1 MNNVATQTSW
11 PAIDY
16 ATIRP
21 TADHLHRLTQIAG
34 KYTLNQPYESNW
46 ANILMSVT
54 PRGYRSPVLRQGD
67 VDFEI
72 EYNLVDDQVTVMT
85 NAGSA
90 TLSVAEGSVSDFYA
104 EFEQAVAPLGIGPI
118 GSFSQPEIAGA
129 PPIHADTEVRPYNS
143 DAATLIAFALGRA
156 ADAFGR
162 YQSSY
167 RGARPR
173 TGLWWGGF
181 DISASR
187 FHGQRVPASAS
198 HPVFMQNGMLE
209 EVVAVGFSFG
219 DERSPQAS
227 FYAYIA
233 PQPEGLEGFD
243 LGHPGAAWYPDA
255 GLMVL
260 PWNAVCADADPIASV
275 VAFADRVYAAAVEL
289 CGWPADLTIERVDGW
304 QAAASPVVDQFSKA
318 LG

>member
-118 GSFSQPEIAGA
+118 GSFSQPLILRRYHREIYV
-129 PPIHADTEVRPYNS
+129 H
-143 DAATLIAFALGRA
+143 
-156 ADAFGR
+156 
-162 YQSSY
+162 
-167 RGARPR
+167 
-173 TGLWWGGF
+173 
-181 DISASR
+181 
-187 FHGQRVPASAS
+187 
-198 HPVFMQNGMLE
+198 
-209 EVVAVGFSFG
+209 VVN
-219 DERSPQAS
+219 RQ
-227 FYAYIA
+227 
-233 PQPEGLEGFD
+233 
-243 LGHPGAAWYPDA
+243 
-255 GLMVL
+255 
-260 PWNAVCADADPIASV
+260 
-275 VAFADRVYAAAVEL
+275 
-289 CGWPADLTIERVDGW
+289 
-304 QAAASPVVDQFSKA
+304 
-318 LG
+318 

>member
-85 NAGSA
+85 TPARPPCQSPKA
-90 TLSVAEGSVSDFYA
+90 RFLTSMPSSSR
-104 EFEQAVAPLGIGPI
+104 PSSLGIGPI

-143 DAATLIAFALGRA
+143 DAATLIAFALGR
-156 ADAFGR
+156 G
-162 YQSSY
+162 
-167 RGARPR
+167 
-173 TGLWWGGF
+173 
-181 DISASR
+181 
-187 FHGQRVPASAS
+187 
-198 HPVFMQNGMLE
+198 
-209 EVVAVGFSFG
+209 
-219 DERSPQAS
+219 
-227 FYAYIA
+227 
-233 PQPEGLEGFD
+233 
-243 LGHPGAAWYPDA
+243 
-255 GLMVL
+255 
-260 PWNAVCADADPIASV
+260 
-275 VAFADRVYAAAVEL
+275 
-289 CGWPADLTIERVDGW
+289 
-304 QAAASPVVDQFSKA
+304 
-318 LG
+318 